1 MSFSHFIL
9 CYSSISM
16 ETRVEPR
23 IALLLDFQDANS
35 LVSGVLN
42 LKGCKV
48 YKSKSAEDC
57 LNLLNELEGQ
67 VDAVLVKKEIAAD
80 GNFMLIHN
88 IKKIAPEA
96 TSIVL
101 TDKVDEGENLSQHG
115 VDELV
120 LTPMSA
126 ENLADKILMMLA
138 RRDLRIRKEKEKN
151 M

>member
-1 MSFSHFIL
+1 
-9 CYSSISM
+9 M
-16 ETRVEPR
+16 ETRTEPR
-23 IALLLDFQDANS
+23 IVLLLDFEDANS

-67 VDAVLVKKEIAAD
+67 VDAVLIKKEIAINE
-80 GNFMLIHN
+80 NFMLINN
-88 IKKIAPEA
+88 IRKIAPEA
-96 TSIVL
+96 LNIVL
-101 TDKVDEGENLSQHG
+101 TDKVEEGENLSEHD
-115 VDELV
+115 VDEFV

-126 ENLADKILMMLA
+126 ENMADKILMMLA
-138 RRDLRIRKEKEKN
+138 RRELKKEKEKS

>member
-1 MSFSHFIL
+1 
-9 CYSSISM
+9 
-16 ETRVEPR
+16 
-23 IALLLDFQDANS
+23 
-35 LVSGVLN
+35 VLN

-67 VDAVLVKKEIAAD
+67 VDAVLVKKEIATE
-80 GNFMLIHN
+80 GNFMFIRNLR
-88 IKKIAPEA
+88 KIAPEA

-101 TDKVDEGENLSQHG
+101 TDNVDEGEDLSQYG

-126 ENLADKILMMLA
+126 ENMADKILMMLA
-138 RRDLRIRKEKEKN
+138 RRELRREKEKN

>member
-1 MSFSHFIL
+1 
-9 CYSSISM
+9 
-16 ETRVEPR
+16 
-23 IALLLDFQDANS
+23 
-35 LVSGVLN
+35 
-42 LKGCKV
+42 
-48 YKSKSAEDC
+48 
-57 LNLLNELEGQ
+57 
-67 VDAVLVKKEIAAD
+67 
-80 GNFMLIHN
+80 MLIHN

-101 TDKVDEGENLSQHG
+101 TDK